1 MVSVLAENGKDNV
14 ILLAQRFLEKQS
26 RGKSE
31 EVPRRYEEDKADIS
45 GVDEIAD
52 ELWQA
57 ATVSC
62 W

>member
-45 GVDEIAD
+45 GVDGIAD
-52 ELWQA
+52 EL
-57 ATVSC
+57 
-62 W
+62 

>member
-1 MVSVLAENGKDNV
+1 MVSVLTENGKDNV

-31 EVPRRYEEDKADIS
+31 EVPRWYKEDKADFS

-52 ELWQA
+52 ELWQV

>member
-1 MVSVLAENGKDNV
+1 MVSVLTENGKDNV

-31 EVPRRYEEDKADIS
+31 EVPRWYKEDKADFS

-52 ELWQA
+52 EL
-57 ATVSC
+57 
-62 W
+62 

>member
-1 MVSVLAENGKDNV
+1 MVSVLTENGKDNV

-31 EVPRRYEEDKADIS
+31 EVPRRYKEDKADFS
-45 GVDEIAD
+45 GVDGIAD